1 MLVSH
6 LSISGMAKGVP
17 DETKRREKT
26 MSSAKPAVNRL
37 LVSRWG
43 VVIVALAVLAAGCS
57 QSEDAVSDGSEP
69 AISTSQA
76 GLGSVAAPAVES
88 TTNTQAS
95 EEPSGSGS
103 EIASTTTSLPDS
115 GVESALSGRVV
126 ELVEAGMDVCAD
138 LYEMRC
144 ARAFWDACMQVRI
157 ELGSILESG
166 IDVSQSE
173 IIEIDDLRDNV
184 CSLFEMAQYWELY
197 SILLARYGDNF
208 YRSDTGFYSFRDRL
222 AFVSFSLFPSSCDID
237 CSEDPIS
244 GETSVAAEDLFA
256 RHFPDD
262 LRMRFYRFASSL
274 RRIVLGLH
282 PWVVSMSED
291 EADRIL
297 GAYEDLEV
305 DDQCRS
311 RFLVDIFSN
320 YENGTFAPVT
330 ITIREALYS
339 CIRDLCDNG
348 DERFFLECYSC
359 SGEYEE
365 FFSACSS
372 SETFFD
378 TFVYTR
384 IAIPIRLGILRSN
397 SNSFYSQRLLFWEI
411 LKYSCATGEI
421 HFDAYADDTCRT
433 VAYNICE
440 LIENTSL
447 RRDNFHITESSICD
461 LGWEL
466 EKLLFENEKDE
477 CLRELE
483 IFLANENLFSVSDGR
498 CNNATQRCI
507 ESRGRNKSEILAYR
521 DCGGFEKYFHFET
534 YWKNIPVL
542 CSRDNPQ
549 AIAFRESE
557 CYDSINLFCAN
568 ELNANLKY
576 NTYNN
581 YHRILDEF
589 ESDDIPFREREKISI
604 ALCEALLQYYNGNN
618 DSQAEQLSLLRSN
631 SQTTL
636 MPILDEEPPLEPET
650 IDIEQTSTE
659 LTSNNH
665 DLINSATT
673 ACASISPLPGNSECA
688 IALWK
693 SCFNLFYSRADHE
706 SNESEVY
713 LSSTYV
719 CKAAWIAELARMAS
733 ALLSSFPEDYQAGSF
748 NQFLQYMADE
758 AVDGDESILA
768 IDENGKAQPNFNRD
782 GLSPEVAE
790 SLTALGNSFAQLVQ
804 PYLRLPTANQ
814 QNDV

>member
-1 MLVSH
+1 
-6 LSISGMAKGVP
+6 
-17 DETKRREKT
+17 
-26 MSSAKPAVNRL
+26 MSSTRPSAKRQL
-37 LVSRWG
+37 IFRWG
-43 VVIVALAVLAAGCS
+43 VVVVALAVLAAGCS
-57 QSEDAVSDGSEP
+57 QSEDGVSDGAEP
-69 AISTSQA
+69 AISTSPA
-76 GLGSVAAPAVES
+76 GLGSTAPPAAEG
-88 TTNTQAS
+88 TTTTQAS
-95 EEPSGSGS
+95 VEERSPSASSG
-103 EIASTTTSLPDS
+103 IAATTTSLPDS

-126 ELVEAGMDVCAD
+126 ELVEAGMDACAD

-184 CSLFEMAQYWELY
+184 CSLFEMVQYWELH

-222 AFVSFSLFPSSCDID
+222 SFVSFSLFPSSCDIR

-256 RHFPDD
+256 RYFPDD

-311 RFLVDIFSN
+311 RFLIDIFSN
-320 YENGTFAPVT
+320 YENGTFAPVA
-330 ITIREALYS
+330 ITIREALDS

-372 SETFFD
+372 NETFFD

-397 SNSFYSQRLLFWEI
+397 LNSFYSQRLLFWEI

-447 RRDNFHITESSICD
+447 RRDNFHTTESSICD
-461 LGWEL
+461 LGREL

-483 IFLANENLFSVSDGR
+483 IFLVNENLFSVSDGH

-507 ESRGRNKSEILAYR
+507 ESRSRYEARVLAYR

-549 AIAFRESE
+549 AIAFDKSE

-589 ESDDIPFREREKISI
+589 ENEGMPFREREKISI

-618 DSQAEQLSLLRSN
+618 DSQAEQLNLLRSN

-636 MPILDEEPPLEPET
+636 MPILDEEPLETET

-665 DLINSATT
+665 DLINSATA
-673 ACASISPLPGNSECA
+673 ACGAVSTLLGNSQCA
-688 IALWK
+688 IKLWK
-693 SCFNLFYSRADHE
+693 SCFDLFYSRADHE

-713 LSSTYV
+713 RSSEYV
-719 CKAAWIAELARMAS
+719 CTAAWIAELARMAS
-733 ALLSSFPEDYQAGSF
+733 ALLASFPEDYQAGSF
-748 NQFLQYMADE
+748 NQFLQYITDE
-758 AVDGDESILA
+758 AVDGGEGIIA
-768 IDENGKAQPNFNRD
+768 IDENGTARPNLNRE

-790 SLTALGNSFAQLVQ
+790 SLTALGTSIAQLVQ
-804 PYLRLPTANQ
+804 PYLRLPTATQ
-814 QNDV
+814 QSAT